1 MATDGK
7 REVRVRVLVN
17 QTWFDVDDVGKRTRV
32 RDEEGMSDER
42 REHGPAPGRSPGPGQ
57 PRSSALGRWPPEPFD
72 QPRSSGLGRWPPEP
86 FDQSGR

>member
-32 RDEEGMSDER
+32 RDKEGMSDER
-42 REHGPAPGRSPGPGQ
+42 REPRPAPEGTGSRP
-57 PRSSALGRWPPEPFD
+57 AAVLCDRWVA
-72 QPRSSGLGRWPPEP
+72 S
-86 FDQSGR
+86 